1 MIFAHQEVQQ
11 IKDEDVKS
19 ALTNCAIKFANSTGE
34 AYELAGRLDTT
45 PEFLKAQKRG
55 QFALYVRDTTDTAVS
70 LNVPLV
76 DMRQH
81 PKITEA
87 EYQTILTECRES
99 LCYTYTEQ
107 TYSTTEEAPPQ
118 QDGTLYWKRTL
129 SPKLALKGGLHN
141 VPVTGNDGLPK
152 TLKVV
157 IKPGTKHGDKVRL
170 KGYGTPRRDGRG
182 DIIIEWII
190 PQRAD
195 HAEQAAKRTAIQA
208 NWDKPA

>member
-1 MIFAHQEVQQ
+1 MSWQE
-11 IKDEDVKS
+11 
-19 ALTNCAIKFANSTGE
+19 
-34 AYELAGRLDTT
+34 LDTT

-107 TYSTTEEAPPQ
+107 PTQ
-118 QDGTLYWKRTL
+118 
-129 SPKLALKGGLHN
+129 
-141 VPVTGNDGLPK
+141 
-152 TLKVV
+152 
-157 IKPGTKHGDKVRL
+157 RL
-170 KGYGTPRRDGRG
+170 K
-182 DIIIEWII
+182 
-190 PQRAD
+190 
-195 HAEQAAKRTAIQA
+195 KRHPNRTVPSIGSA
-208 NWDKPA
+208 P